1 MGSTRQTSKTNSTGR
16 GSGPQKT
23 TRREEPSKPQY
34 TFSDSRRESTPTQ
47 TPSKSRDRPKPR
59 KREAGRAA
67 GAERRHQHRDNPTRR
82 TEEREARR
90 QHKTGGERA
99 HENQRGY
106 SRALTD
112 VHWGSWII
120 NDEYL
125 SAEMLRTASTHPK
138 WCRGFCNPTQGNRL

>member
-1 MGSTRQTSKTNSTGR
+1 MDDTRQRSKTNSAGR
-16 GSGPQKT
+16 GSGSQKT
-23 TRREEPSKPQY
+23 VQLEEHSTPQY
-34 TFSDSRRESTPTQ
+34 TFSNISRESTPRQNQQKHETNRRQ
-47 TPSKSRDRPKPR
+47 DKK
-59 KREAGRAA
+59 AGRAA
-67 GAERRHQHRDNPTRR
+67 GAERRHQHRSNPTQR
-82 TEEREARR
+82 TGKREARR

-112 VHWGSWII
+112 VQWGSWIL